1 MAMKEDYVSYE
12 LAKKLKACG
21 FDEQKERIIA
31 KPYTIGGVPKNL
43 QAVVCRDL
51 SARNIGLWRGCLTP

>member
-21 FDEQKERIIA
+21 FDEQKERIIW
-31 KPYTIGGVPKNL
+31 
-43 QAVVCRDL
+43 Q
-51 SARNIGLWRGCLTP
+51 